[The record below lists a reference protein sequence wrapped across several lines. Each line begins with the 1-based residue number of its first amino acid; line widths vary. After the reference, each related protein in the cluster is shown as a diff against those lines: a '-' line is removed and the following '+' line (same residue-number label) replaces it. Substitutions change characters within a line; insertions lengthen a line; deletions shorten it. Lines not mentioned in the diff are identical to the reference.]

1 MFKDNAISVEPNYH
15 ISIVVQ
21 TRITLIF
28 SFEVIIL
35 TKLRLSTFVISY
47 SDVGVEF
54 KRGIIVSTNK
64 TFQSH
69 TMIETYALNWLM

>member
-1 MFKDNAISVEPNYH
+1 MFKDNAISVELNYH
-15 ISIVVQ
+15 ISIVFHAS
-21 TRITLIF
+21 IALIF

-47 SDVGVEF
+47 SDFSVEF
-54 KRGIIVSTNK
+54 LPWQNRVYQY

-69 TMIETYALNWLM
+69 TMIETNALNWLM